1 MSRMVHQKVIADYV
15 NLIRLRNYKLAMI
28 YTTNSK
34 VYDTVL
40 LRSSVYRHLCR
51 LRVSDSTA

>member
-1 MSRMVHQKVIADYV
+1 MVHQKVIADYV
-15 NLIRLRNYKLAMI
+15 NLKRLRNYKLAMI